1 MSVGFCVAAVLS
13 WWWGC
18 EHGPGFLSRRGKFS
32 WHVALWRW
40 WGTKR
45 GNSPRDIPRRPVTAP
60 ILRRKESRGTP
71 PGISVLH
78 VTKSLQWAHTDREKI
93 RERLSVYSTL
103 KKKKK
108 SNFKPQS
115 VFYTVSVTPQLL
127 VICHGITVWNNSTQH
142 ILNTIKLERNW

>member
-1 MSVGFCVAAVLS
+1 M
-13 WWWGC
+13 
-18 EHGPGFLSRRGKFS
+18 
-32 WHVALWRW
+32 
-40 WGTKR
+40 
-45 GNSPRDIPRRPVTAP
+45 TAP

-108 SNFKPQS
+108 AILSHKVSFIQYQS
-115 VFYTVSVTPQLL
+115 HHSYWSFATV
-127 VICHGITVWNNSTQH
+127 
-142 ILNTIKLERNW
+142 